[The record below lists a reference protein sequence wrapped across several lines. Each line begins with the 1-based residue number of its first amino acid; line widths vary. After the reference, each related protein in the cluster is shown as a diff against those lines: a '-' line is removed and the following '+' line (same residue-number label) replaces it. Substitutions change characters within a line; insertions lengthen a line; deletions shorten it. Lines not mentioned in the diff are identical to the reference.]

1 MYGLLK
7 TIQSPA
13 DLKKFSLEEMK
24 SLAEEIRQALIFR
37 VSHCWGHF
45 GPNLGMVETEIAL
58 HYVFNSPKDKFVFD
72 VSHQTYPH
80 KMLTWRA
87 AAYIDPA
94 HFHDVSGYTDPKEN
108 EHDFFTVGHTSTS
121 ISLAS
126 WLAKA
131 RDSKGEKENIIAII
145 GDGSLSGG
153 EALEGLDFV
162 GGELHSNFIIIVNDN
177 EQSIAENHGGLYQN
191 LKLLRETN
199 GQAELNLFKAMGLDY
214 RYEDEGDNLENLINL
229 FQSIKDIDHP
239 IVLHI
244 HTQKGK
250 GYPLAETQKES
261 RHRHLPFNPETWE
274 TSISFWAQESYES
287 LTSQLFL
294 KKMEEDPTFTVVTAA
309 MPGTLGFDQEKRE
322 KAWPQFIDVWIAE
335 EHAIAM
341 VSGIA
346 KNGGKVVF
354 GTNASFLQRTYDQMS
369 QDLCLN
375 ENPATILV
383 NYSSVWGLND
393 ATHLGIFNY
402 ALFSNISN
410 LVLLAP
416 TSKQEYLAMLNW
428 SIEQREH
435 PVMIMIPWNGVIDDN
450 REIPTTFDNLN
461 TFKIEEQGEKVAIL
475 ALGDFYQIGEK
486 VAQKIKEKI
495 WFTPTLINP
504 RFASGLD
511 VSLLGNLKNHHQIVI
526 TLEDGILEGGFWQ
539 KIASFYGP
547 TDMKVKNYGLEKKF
561 YDRYDANELLD
572 QLNITPEK
580 ICHDIETMLKK

>member
-1 MYGLLK
+1 MYDLLK
-7 TIQSPA
+7 NIQSPA

-24 SLAEEIRQALIFR
+24 NLAEEIRQALIFR

-87 AAYIDPA
+87 VAYIDPA
-94 HFHDVSGYTDPKEN
+94 HFHDVSWYTDPKEN

-162 GGELHSNFIIIVNDN
+162 WGEMHSNFIIIVNDN

-199 GQAELNLFKAMGLDY
+199 GQAELNLFKAMELDY
-214 RYEDEGDNLENLINL
+214 RYEDEGNNLENLINL

-250 GYPLAETQKES
+250 GYVLAETQKEA
-261 RHRHLPFNPETWE
+261 RHWHLPFNPETWE

-294 KKMEEDPTFTVVTAA
+294 KKIGEDPTFTVVTAA
-309 MPGTLGFDQEKRE
+309 MPGSLGFDQEKRE
-322 KAWPQFIDVWIAE
+322 KAWLQFIDVWIAE

-375 ENPATILV
+375 ENPVTILV

-402 ALFSNISN
+402 SLFSNIPN

-428 SIEQREH
+428 SLEQRNH

-461 TFKIEEQGEKVAIL
+461 TFKIEEQGEKLAIL

-495 WFTPTLINP
+495 WFIPTLINP

-511 VSLLGNLKNHHQIVI
+511 VSLLEHLKQEHQIVI

-539 KIASFYGP
+539 KVASFYGP

-572 QLNITPEK
+572 QLGITPEK
-580 ICHDIETMLKK
+580 ICHDIETMLK

>member
-1 MYGLLK
+1 MYDLLK

-13 DLKKFSLEEMK
+13 DLKKLSLEEMK

-87 AAYIDPA
+87 VAYIDPA
-94 HFHDVSGYTDPKEN
+94 HFHEVSGYTDPKEN

-199 GQAELNLFKAMGLDY
+199 GQAELNLFKAMGIDY
-214 RYEDEGDNLENLINL
+214 RYEDEGNNLENLINL

-250 GYPLAETQKES
+250 GYTLAETQKES

-322 KAWPQFIDVWIAE
+322 KSWLQFIDVWIAE

-375 ENPATILV
+375 ENPVTILV

-402 ALFSNISN
+402 SLFSNIPN

-428 SIEQREH
+428 SIEQRKH

-450 REIPTTFDNLN
+450 REIPTTFDDLH

-511 VSLLGNLKNHHQIVI
+511 VSLLEHLKQEHQIVI

-539 KIASFYGP
+539 KVASFYGP

-572 QLNITPEK
+572 QLGITPEK
-580 ICHDIETMLKK
+580 ICHDIETMLK